1 MWSRP
6 RATGRPA
13 TLKAAAVRGGLAAL
27 VLAVAAS
34 SVEMAQ
40 AQEPAPEAK
49 TLEVT
54 STSPEAVELFWTG
67 LDDALN
73 VTPLRMSERME
84 EALALDPEFG
94 LARVVNA
101 SYTLD
106 MPRDERQ
113 AEIERGLASL
123 VASGASTGWPG
134 GI

>member
-6 RATGRPA
+6 KKTGSP
-13 TLKAAAVRGGLAAL
+13 TSLKVAAARGGLAAL
-27 VLAVAAS
+27 VMAAAALS
-34 SVEMAQ
+34 AEMTH

-54 STSPEAVELFWTG
+54 STSAEAVELFWAG
-67 LDDALN
+67 LEDALN
-73 VTPLRMSERME
+73 ITPLRMSERME

-101 SYTLD
+101 RYTLD
-106 MPRDERQ
+106 MPQDERQ

-123 VASGASTGWPG
+123 VA
-134 GI
+134 